1 LNTLNALKRLAIA
14 VAAVSL
20 VITFG
25 VARANMLAT
34 TVVTGTVEQVSAV
47 AGQES
52 ITVNGTVYAVQDGTP
67 AATALASVKVGDYV
81 DLQVSI
87 TGNPS
92 VPGMVVNIG
101 PHANAVQQ

>member
-1 LNTLNALKRLAIA
+1 MNALKRLAIA
-14 VAAVSL
+14 AAAVSL

-25 VARANMLAT
+25 VARANMVAT
-34 TVVTGTVEQVSAV
+34 NVVTGTVEQVSAV

-52 ITVNGTVYAVQDGTP
+52 ITVNGTVYAVQEGSP

-81 DLQVSI
+81 DLRVAI

-92 VPGMVVNIG
+92 EPG
-101 PHANAVQQ
+101 AVQSIAPHSFAAHQ